1 MGITLEAQVVFYE
14 VGVVELRH
22 DVDLLA
28 DVLLLQGGLA
38 DGLGGQEVALGILD
52 EEDLAEGAGSNGLD
66 GLVVVLLKEFVDE
79 FEFHFL
85 FDHSSRE

>member
-38 DGLGGQEVALGILD
+38 DGLGGQEGALGILD
-52 EEDLAEGAGSNGLD
+52 EEDLAEGAGSNGPARAPVRRRPAP
-66 GLVVVLLKEFVDE
+66 G
-79 FEFHFL
+79 
-85 FDHSSRE
+85 SSG